1 MKYSIGTSLEQDNM
15 QRISRLGLGLRN
27 FSTSSIIRNATT
39 FGEVANN
46 NSTKSNN
53 KKNSIKQVKDIVTIK
68 NILHCNFKK
77 NNTFLTLTRVEMDKN
92 FQETNSKL
100 SFNEQVLYYLTLPQ
114 KISISQ
120 STGYLGFRKAQRGE
134 YEASF
139 QLSSNIFKI
148 INEKKLIKNDKLEIV
163 IRGFGKGRSAFFD
176 ALKGKEGNEIRKF
189 ITKLSDLTPISFGGN
204 RAPSRRRI

>member
-1 MKYSIGTSLEQDNM
+1 M
-15 QRISRLGLGLRN
+15 QRLSRLGLGLRLGLRN

-100 SFNEQVLYYLTLPQ
+100 SFNEQVLYYLSLPQ

-148 INEKKLIKNDKLEIV
+148 INDKKLIKNDKLEIV
-163 IRGFGKGRSAFFD
+163 IKGFGKGRSAFFD